1 MKRCKGKTK
10 SGAACSAPAG
20 ADGFCTFHSPAHG
33 KARAM
38 GRKRGGERH
47 RVPHV
52 ADSSTVKTPIRDVP
66 GVMQLLDVAAI
77 DTLAQENSAQRTKAL
92 VAVALAYFRGLE
104 VGEVEQRLGAIEQA
118 LKLRDEVKV

>member
-1 MKRCKGKTK
+1 MIKRCKGKTK
-10 SGAACSAPAG
+10 SGQPCQATAG

-33 KARAM
+33 AARAI
-38 GRKRGGERH
+38 GRKRGGQRH

-52 ADSSTVKTPIRDVP
+52 ADPSSVKTPIRDVS
-66 GVMQLLDVAAI
+66 GVMALLDVAAI

-104 VGEVEQRLGAIEQA
+104 VGEIEQRLEAIEQA
-118 LKLRDEVKV
+118 LKLGGPEQ